1 VEFQVNEEGIK
12 AINEW
17 FEKKIVALQDKEAA
31 LQSEVDSAPN
41 LITRVTKE
49 AELEIVRYE
58 ISHYQVKIAENNS
71 LLQQS

>member
-1 VEFQVNEEGIK
+1 MEFQVNEEGIK

-17 FEKKIVALQDKEAA
+17 FEEKIVALQDKEAA

-41 LITRVTKE
+41 LFTRVTKE

-58 ISHYQVKIAENNS
+58 ISQYQVKIAENNS